1 MELNILKLASDT
13 SNIKK
18 IDNFTH
24 KALKKNPMCGD
35 YISFKINIK
44 KGVID
49 DLSYESKS
57 CIYCQAS
64 ASLISN
70 FFVKKKLNFVIET
83 IKLINK
89 YYENQNIIISGTL
102 KKIFNKKNY
111 KRKDCICLPIKAM
124 SQALKVKKIINPK

>member
-1 MELNILKLASDT
+1 
-13 SNIKK
+13 
-18 IDNFTH
+18 
-24 KALKKNPMCGD
+24 MCGD
-35 YISFKINIK
+35 YIIFKLNIK
-44 KGVID
+44 KGIID

-102 KKIFNKKNY
+102 KKIFNKNNY

>member
-18 IDNFTH
+18 IENFTH

-35 YISFKINIK
+35 YIIFKIHVK
-44 KGVID
+44 KGLIF

-70 FFVKKKLNFVIET
+70 FFIKKKLNFVIEK
-83 IKLINK
+83 IQLINK
-89 YYENQNIIISGTL
+89 YYQDPNIIISGTL

-111 KRKDCICLPIKAM
+111 KRKECICLPIKAI
-124 SQALKVKKIINPK
+124 SQALKVKN